1 MRRLAWSLMAVLL
14 AGPPVGC
21 GKPNRANITLR
32 RQLQSLEGEI
42 ATLKRQH
49 DADAASIAGL
59 TQRIGTVPMLEP
71 ARLDRLFT
79 VHGIRLE
86 RLTGGADLD
95 GSKPGHEGLRV
106 YVSLIDQHGDEIKSS
121 GSFVVEAFDL
131 AESQAA
137 RLGRW
142 EFPVE
147 QSQANWHSFLTRY
160 EYVLTCPWQ
169 RPPRHPDVTV
179 KVQFTDELT
188 GRQFTAQHVSKVD
201 VPPTTQPTTQPA
213 TQPTTQPAHVSSSTR

>member
-1 MRRLAWSLMAVLL
+1 MRTLPWLMAVVVL
-14 AGPPVGC
+14 AGC
-21 GKPNRANITLR
+21 GKPNRANVTLR
-32 RQLQSLEGEI
+32 KELQARDAEI
-42 ATLKRQH
+42 ERLKRRH
-49 DADAASIAGL
+49 DADVASIAGL
-59 TQRIGTVPMLEP
+59 NQRIGTVPTLEP
-71 ARLDRLFT
+71 ARLERLFT

-95 GSKPGHEGLRV
+95 PSKPGDEGLKA
-106 YVSLIDQHGDEIKSS
+106 YVSLIDQHGDELKSS
-121 GSFVVEAFDL
+121 GAFVVEAFDL
-131 AESQAA
+131 AEQQAA

-188 GRQFTAQHVSKVD
+188 GRQFTAQHVAKVN
-201 VPPTTQPTTQPA
+201 VPPATTQPTTQPA
-213 TQPTTQPAHVSSSTR
+213 QVTSSTR